1 MMAPSS
7 FLATIPSAVAAG
19 VRPYCTNSKLKS
31 VAASHAHQMNLISP
45 QGACNTLS
53 QHTVVLTL
61 MPGKREDPHE
71 GVNASLTSLN
81 NRYLLLMQMDMNDV
95 VENVTIRATKRKAA
109 EAAAPPQRR
118 RPIECLWSGQSRR
131 DSGHCRS
138 PGQDEACSGQMWPC
152 EHVLRDIT
160 FFRCS
165 GGFCHKVRAICI
177 SPQITDLKIT
187 RGAAPGFPPPG
198 FCTRPCVVRWTR
210 TTTQDF
216 FLSYRKQEIA
226 ARGFRFPPL
235 RMCKRACRKVK

>member
-165 GGFCHKVRAICI
+165 GGFCHKVRLSWLSTLTIPA
-177 SPQITDLKIT
+177 T
-187 RGAAPGFPPPG
+187 RA
-198 FCTRPCVVRWTR
+198 
-210 TTTQDF
+210 
-216 FLSYRKQEIA
+216 
-226 ARGFRFPPL
+226 
-235 RMCKRACRKVK
+235 M